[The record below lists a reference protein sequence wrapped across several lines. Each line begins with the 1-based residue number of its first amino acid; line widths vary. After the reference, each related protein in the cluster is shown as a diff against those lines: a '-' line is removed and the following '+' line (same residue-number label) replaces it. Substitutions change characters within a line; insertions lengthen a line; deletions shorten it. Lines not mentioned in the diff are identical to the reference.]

1 MYRVSKKSW
10 NSLLFWKESIFW
22 KNVKRTP
29 DGRNIWSSAANFTAK
44 NHRSKACAFCNLEG
58 YLEPF
63 IGSLEYSRNCK
74 INPTSLQV
82 YSGSQT
88 NLGNSKTLNH
98 GPLQC
103 SLESS
108 YGSLHKYLR
117 KCWSHYLCWIERSLE
132 SHYWSLH

>member
-1 MYRVSKKSW
+1 MLNVHPTEEISGPA
-10 NSLLFWKESIFW
+10 LPTLPP
-22 KNVKRTP
+22 KN
-29 DGRNIWSSAANFTAK
+29 F
-44 NHRSKACAFCNLEG
+44 RSKACAFCNLEG

-117 KCWSHYLCWIERSLE
+117 KC
-132 SHYWSLH
+132 